1 MSNWQKLNYS
11 GDQFKPFHIKLD
23 YCDEGVDFREM
34 HRFDDGVDE
43 DWINKT
49 EKEIQDGY
57 KYWVTVRAKVYL
69 AGIEVGS
76 HSLAGLLFDDTD
88 EMESMMRLDNEG
100 IIAEAVETAKHN
112 LKQMSEAMNGAVA

>member
-1 MSNWQKLNYS
+1 MANWQKLNYS

-43 DWINKT
+43 DWINAT

-76 HSLAGLLFDDTD
+76 HSLAGLLFDNTD
-88 EMESMMRLDNEG
+88 EMESMMRLDYEG

>member
-11 GDQFKPFHIKLD
+11 GDQFKPFHIRVD

-43 DWINKT
+43 DWITET

-57 KYWVTVRAKVYL
+57 RYWVTMRAKVYL
-69 AGIEVGS
+69 AGVEVGS

-88 EMESMMRLDNEG
+88 QMESMMRSDYEG
-100 IIAEAVETAKHN
+100 IIAEAVANAKHN
-112 LKQMSEAMNGAVA
+112 LKKMSEAMSGAVA

>member
-11 GDQFKPFHIKLD
+11 EDKFRPFHIKLD

-43 DWINKT
+43 DWINQT

-88 EMESMMRLDNEG
+88 QMESMMRLDYEG

-112 LKQMSEAMNGAVA
+112 LKQMSEAMAGATS